1 MAKKSGE
8 LTPLMKQFWDIK
20 AFHSDKILLF
30 RMGDFFEM
38 FYDDAVKAAPI
49 IGIALTQRNKKS
61 EDSTPMCGV
70 PHHSI
75 AGPINKLLAAGLKIA
90 ICDQIEDPKFA
101 KGLVKRA
108 VTRVLTP
115 GMVFDS
121 ETLDQTKAHYLSAVD
136 ENSISFIDTT
146 TGESFFYDVPALPQK
161 LRLIEILPVAEIVL
175 ADATVSWITENR
187 LNERYVISEHRPD
200 DGNIFSHSKEL
211 LADYVKKL
219 AVSDLQFIL
228 KPFER
233 RESEERLNLSNTT
246 IRHLEIFTNYKGQE
260 QGSLF
265 KAIDRTKTSAG
276 SRTLRQWL
284 SFPLR
289 SEAQITA
296 RQDKIHLFRENMME
310 LKKVREVLG
319 GLGDLER
326 RLGKIAQPQ
335 CHGRDLLSLASSIK
349 AGRAAISWCE
359 KFFKFDHAS
368 ALDPVSALAEKI
380 ESTISEEAPL
390 SVKQGFIVKKG
401 YSAELDELIHISTN
415 AQSLVA
421 ELERK
426 EKDATGIS
434 SLKVR
439 YNNVF
444 GYYIEI
450 TNTHKDKAP
459 AHYQRKQTLANA
471 ERFYTEELLEL
482 EKKVLSAQTKR
493 FEMEYEIFTELR
505 EQILKSAD
513 LVLKLASICN
523 ELDVIS
529 SLAWLSLEESYCRP
543 EFNLHKKLFLEASRH
558 PVVEQF
564 TRGKFVAN
572 TIDMAANDCILIT
585 GPNMAGKSTLMR
597 QVALCVIMAQ
607 IGSYVPA
614 TTATMPLY
622 DSIFTRIGA
631 SDQLSEG
638 LSTFMVEMTETAQ
651 MLKDA
656 TENSLLVLDEVGR
669 GTSTL
674 DGLCLAQSILEYI
687 LGHLKTH
694 VFFATHYHELTSL
707 EQSKPQIKNK
717 FMKTVAKE
725 NGEIEF
731 LHILT
736 SGTAGQ
742 SYGVKVAELAGLPPE
757 IIARANSL
765 LHGLEAAPKHSIEI
779 NIEAAPT
786 VANSGITAAVTSATG
801 LAKNDKQKN
810 TNQLS
815 LFEAMPAIDPE
826 TEKLILEL
834 KTFSVLKTSPLEAL
848 NQIAK
853 WQEKLN

>member
-1 MAKKSGE
+1 MAKKAGE

-20 AFHSDKILLF
+20 AFHNDKILLF

-49 IGIALTQRNKKS
+49 VGIALTQRNKKS
-61 EDSTPMCGV
+61 EDQTPMCGV

-136 ENSISFIDTT
+136 EISISFIDTT
-146 TGESFFYDVPALPQK
+146 TGESFYYDVETLAQK
-161 LRLIEILPVAEIVL
+161 LRLIDILPVAEIVL
-175 ADATVSWITENR
+175 IDVTAPWIIENK
-187 LNERYVISEHRPD
+187 LYEKYVVSEHK
-200 DGNIFSHSKEL
+200 GEFSHSKDL
-211 LADYVKKL
+211 LSDYVKKM

-228 KPFER
+228 KPFEK
-233 RESEERLNLSNTT
+233 RESEQRLNLSNTT
-246 IRHLEIFTNYKGQE
+246 LRHLEIFSNYKGQE

-289 SEAQITA
+289 SQAQITG
-296 RQDKIHLFRENMME
+296 RQDKIYLFRENMME
-310 LKKVREVLG
+310 LKKVRDVLG
-319 GLGDLER
+319 GLGDIER

-335 CHGRDLLSLASSIK
+335 CHGRDLLSLGNSIK

-359 KFFKFDHAS
+359 KFFKFDHVD
-368 ALDPVSALAEKI
+368 ALDPVSALADRI
-380 ESTISEEAPL
+380 EQTISDEAPL
-390 SVKQGFIVKKG
+390 SVKQGFVVKKG
-401 YSAELDELIHISTN
+401 YSQELDELIHISTN

-426 EKDATGIS
+426 EKEATGIG

-493 FEMEYEIFTELR
+493 FELEYEIFVQLR
-505 EQILKSAD
+505 DQILKSAD

-543 EFNLHKKLFLEASRH
+543 EFTEQKKLFLQASRH

-572 TIDMAANDCILIT
+572 TIDMQGQDCILIT

-614 TTATMPLY
+614 TAASMPMY

-651 MLKDA
+651 MLNEA
-656 TENSLLVLDEVGR
+656 SENSLLILDEVGR

-707 EQSKPQIKNK
+707 EVSHAQIKNK
-717 FMKTVAKE
+717 YMKTVAKE

-742 SYGVKVAELAGLPPE
+742 SYGVKVAELAGLPAE

-765 LHGLEAAPKHSIEI
+765 LHVLESTKPSNEANVDAAP
-779 NIEAAPT
+779 
-786 VANSGITAAVTSATG
+786 VATG
-801 LAKNDKQKN
+801 SKNEKQKK

-815 LFEAMPAIDPE
+815 LFEAMPVIDPE
-826 TEKLILEL
+826 KEKLILEL

>member
-1 MAKKSGE
+1 MAKKAGE

-20 AFHSDKILLF
+20 AYHNDKILLF

-61 EDSTPMCGV
+61 EDQTPMCGV

-90 ICDQIEDPKFA
+90 ICDQIEDPKLA

-121 ETLDQTKAHYLSAVD
+121 ETLDQTKAHYLCAVD

-146 TGESFFYDVPALPQK
+146 TGEAFFYDVESLPQR
-161 LRLIEILPVAEIVL
+161 LRLIDILPVAEIVL
-175 ADATVSWITENR
+175 KDTTVTWVNENSFAQK
-187 LNERYVISEHRPD
+187 YVISEHKKD
-200 DGNIFSHSKEL
+200 FTHSKDL
-211 LADYVKKL
+211 LLDYVKAL
-219 AVSDLQFIL
+219 SVSDLQFIL
-228 KPFER
+228 KPFEK
-233 RESEERLNLSNTT
+233 RESEQRLNISQTT
-246 IRHLEIFTNYKGQE
+246 LRHLEIFSNYKGQE
-260 QGSLF
+260 IGSLF

-289 SEAQITA
+289 NKNQINA
-296 RQDKIHLFRENMME
+296 RQEKIHLFRENMME
-310 LKKVREVLG
+310 LKKVREVLT

-335 CHGRDLLSLASSIK
+335 CHGRDLLSLSNSIK
-349 AGRAAISWCE
+349 AGRQAITWCE
-359 KFFKFDHAS
+359 RFFKFDHVD
-368 ALDPVSALAEKI
+368 ALEPVSALAEKI
-380 ESTISEEAPL
+380 EQTISDEAPL

-401 YSAELDELIHISTN
+401 YSTELDELIHISTN
-415 AQSLVA
+415 AHSLVA
-421 ELERK
+421 DLEKK
-426 EKDATGIS
+426 EKELTGIG

-493 FEMEYEIFTELR
+493 FQLEYEIFVSLR
-505 EQILKSAD
+505 EEILKSAD
-513 LVLKLASICN
+513 VVLKLASICN
-523 ELDVIS
+523 ELDVIAG
-529 SLAWLSLEESYCRP
+529 LAWLSLEESYCRP
-543 EFNLHKKLFLEASRH
+543 EFHEQKKLFLQACRH

-572 TIDMAANDCILIT
+572 TIDMNEQDCILIT

-614 TTATMPLY
+614 TAAVMPMY

-651 MLKDA
+651 MLNQA
-656 TENSLLVLDEVGR
+656 TENSLLILDEVGR

-707 EQSKPQIKNK
+707 EQNRPQIKNK
-717 FMKTVAKE
+717 YMKTFAKE

-736 SGTAGQ
+736 NGAAGQ
-742 SYGVKVAELAGLPPE
+742 SYGVKVAELAGLPSE

-765 LHGLEAAPKHSIEI
+765 LKSLEGPKHSIEI
-779 NIEAAPT
+779 NIEPAKPD
-786 VANSGITAAVTSATG
+786 TAKKS
-801 LAKNDKQKN
+801 
-810 TNQLS
+810 NQLS
-815 LFEAMPAIDPE
+815 LFESMQSVVDPE
-826 TEKLILEL
+826 KEKLISEIKL
-834 KTFSVLKTSPLEAL
+834 FSVLKTSPLEAL